1 VSGLPKVK
9 EGNKKEKNMA
19 KKKLL
24 MKKVKIFFH
33 IFLKLLGLFL
43 A

>member
-24 MKKVKIFFH
+24 MKKVKFFSYFFKT
-33 IFLKLLGLFL
+33 IRFIL